1 VDRTTLLYR
10 DQATHTT
17 RIVYVR
23 DQL

>member
-10 DQATHTT
+10 DPATHTT